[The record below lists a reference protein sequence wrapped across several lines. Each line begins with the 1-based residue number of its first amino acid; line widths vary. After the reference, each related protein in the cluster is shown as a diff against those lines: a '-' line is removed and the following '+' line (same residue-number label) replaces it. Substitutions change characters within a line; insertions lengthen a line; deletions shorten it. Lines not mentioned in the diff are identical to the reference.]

1 MFSNQIF
8 ICHTDDHKEQAASIA
23 ISLRNRGYR
32 VFLDKDTL
40 PPGQSYDRQI
50 EKAIKQ
56 SSAFV
61 FLISPQSVRE
71 GRYTL
76 TELKFAAKKWP
87 SPANVVLPVLV
98 APTDLNMFPVYL
110 KGATMLEPHGSLS
123 AEVSGVIAS
132 MVSPRSYSKILGIAT
147 AIAVVVGI
155 GIYAISSS
163 PNAAP
168 DAVYTPAQPSYSAV
182 AECTRTSTV
191 GKGAGDSEQDAKDSA
206 VGDCE
211 DNGGPHG
218 CCKVIDVRQE

>member
-1 MFSNQIF
+1 LRSP
-8 ICHTDDHKEQAASIA
+8 CATAATASFWIRIRFRPA
-23 ISLRNRGYR
+23 SR
-32 VFLDKDTL
+32 
-40 PPGQSYDRQI
+40 DRQI

-87 SPANVVLPVLV
+87 SPANIVMPVLV
-98 APTDLNMFPVYL
+98 APTDLNTFPVYL

-123 AEVSGVIAS
+123 AEVSAAIAS
-132 MVSPRSYSKILGIAT
+132 MVSPRSYSKILAIA
-147 AIAVVVGI
+147 AAVVVGI

-191 GKGAGDSEQDAKDSA
+191 GKGTGDSEQDAKDGA